1 MGKNVHQ
8 LVTERIVAKIER
20 AIANNEPLP
29 WQRPFVFDSDRPRN
43 YVTQQRYHGVNC
55 LLLEHGEF
63 LTWNQICDLQK
74 SNPSIHLRKG
84 SSSLPVIYYNVMDRV
99 DDTTGEVKKSAYLRY
114 YNVFSVADVEGIVPH
129 TPQEFHNKIDSTAEE
144 LVIDYLNREHI
155 CLHSQ
160 YGKTAAY
167 SPSSDTIT
175 MPLVSQFKS
184 PEAYIS
190 TLFHEAAHST
200 GHEKRLNRNIKNR
213 FGDEAYSK
221 EELVAELSACILS
234 GYLGI
239 ESDFSEKNSIAYMR
253 SWLKALKDNVTWIV
267 SASSQAEKAAEY
279 IIGHAI

>member
-1 MGKNVHQ
+1 MGKNVYQ
-8 LVTERIVAKIER
+8 LVTDRIIAKIER

-74 SNPSIHLRKG
+74 NNPGVHLRKG
-84 SSSLPVIYYNVMDRV
+84 SSSFPVIYYNVMDKV
-99 DDTTGEVKKSAYLRY
+99 DEVTGDVQKSAYLRY
-114 YNVFSVADVEGIVPH
+114 YNVFSVADVEGIEAHAPSKFDN
-129 TPQEFHNKIDSTAEE
+129 EIDQTAEE
-144 LVIDYLNREHI
+144 LVMDYLNREQI
-155 CLHSQ
+155 TFNSQ
-160 YGKTAAY
+160 YGNQASY
-167 SPSSDTIT
+167 SPSTDTIT

-184 PEAYIS
+184 PESYIS
-190 TLFHEAAHST
+190 TLLHEVAHST
-200 GHEKRLNRNIKNR
+200 GHKKRLNRSVKNR

-221 EELVAELSACILS
+221 EELVAELSACLLM
-234 GYLGI
+234 GHLGI
-239 ESDFSEKNSIAYMR
+239 KTDFSEKNSVAYMR

-279 IIGHAI
+279 VLGHAI